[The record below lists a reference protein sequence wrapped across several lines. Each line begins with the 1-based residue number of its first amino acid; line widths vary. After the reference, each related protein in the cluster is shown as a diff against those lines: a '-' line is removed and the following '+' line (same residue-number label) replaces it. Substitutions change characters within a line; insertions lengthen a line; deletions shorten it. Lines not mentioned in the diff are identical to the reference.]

1 MFNTDPMPGE
11 NFENA
16 AEREKARAEQE
27 AIANGENFNPNI
39 SNEDAEKFN
48 NLENE
53 VPFAGDNP
61 YGTETYQG
69 PETVVGNM
77 VASEYDADKAPD
89 LEGIKDSVDAN
100 YISGAAEQVFNKPD
114 AMGAA
119 AVAVETAGD
128 NTNNPAAAQS
138 SEQPKAAAI
147 TSAEMAIALD
157 SQSED
162 LADELKTGNA
172 DAALEKSQF
181 EENAQKA
188 QEAIDSIDAAI
199 ASGNADKKG
208 AEIARNI
215 KAQAQEMVEE
225 ANEAV
230 AEGAQTHENMSDE
243 DKEVAKAAEEAAE
256 EKGTTFEEELA
267 NFEEAKRRADEEAA
281 KANENLRDE
290 VKTIIAGGF
299 YG

>member
-1 MFNTDPMPGE
+1 MLNTDPMPGE

-16 AEREKARAEQE
+16 AERKKAQAEKE
-27 AIANGENFNPNI
+27 AIVNGENFNPNL
-39 SNEDAEKFN
+39 SEEAAEGYN

-61 YGTETYQG
+61 YTAGTYQG

-77 VASEYDADKAPD
+77 VAADYNADKAPD
-89 LEGIKDSVDAN
+89 LEGIKASVDAN
-100 YISGAAEQVFNKPD
+100 YIDGAAEQVFNKPA

-119 AVAVETAGD
+119 EVAIETAGD
-128 NTNNPAAAQS
+128 DTDGPAVAPS
-138 SEQPKAAAI
+138 SEQPKAAAV
-147 TSAEMAIALD
+147 TAAEMAIALD
-157 SQSED
+157 SQSEGI
-162 LADELKTGNA
+162 ADELKMGDT
-172 DAALEKSQF
+172 DATIDKSQF

-199 ASGNADKKG
+199 ASGNSDAEG
-208 AEIARNI
+208 AEIALNI
-215 KAQAQEMVEE
+215 KAQAQEMVED
-225 ANEAV
+225 AREAV
-230 AEGAQTHENMSDE
+230 AEGEQTLENMSE
-243 DKEVAKAAEEAAE
+243 EEKTEAQAAEKAAEAN
-256 EKGTTFEEELA
+256 GTTFEEELA

>member
-16 AEREKARAEQE
+16 AEREKAQAEKE

-119 AVAVETAGD
+119 TVAVETAGD
-128 NTNNPAAAQS
+128 NTNDPSAAQS

-147 TSAEMAIALD
+147 TAAEMAIALD

-162 LADELKTGNA
+162 LADELKTGSA
-172 DAALEKSQF
+172 DAVLEKSQF

-188 QEAIDSIDAAI
+188 QEAI
-199 ASGNADKKG
+199 ASGNADEKG
-208 AEIARNI
+208 AEIAQNI

-230 AEGAQTHENMSDE
+230 AEGAQTLENMSDE
-243 DKEVAKAAEEAAE
+243 DKEVAQAAEEAAE
-256 EKGTTFEEELA
+256 AKGTTFEEELA

-281 KANENLRDE
+281 KADENLRKE
-290 VKTIIAGGF
+290 VNTYIAGGIF
-299 YG
+299 G